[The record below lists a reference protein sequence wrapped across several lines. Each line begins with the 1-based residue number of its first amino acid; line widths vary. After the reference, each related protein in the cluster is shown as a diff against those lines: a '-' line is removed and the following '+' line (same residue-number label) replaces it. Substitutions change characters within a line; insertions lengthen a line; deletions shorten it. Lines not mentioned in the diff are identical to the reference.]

1 VIIAQVVHPDVEAV
15 YVQETRQIFAANQSF
30 FQVTKQKLLTTMK
43 SSGTP
48 LSSSLKLN
56 NHSRPVQRTFL
67 SPEVWTLGLLLPVED
82 VERIAV

>member
-1 VIIAQVVHPDVEAV
+1 
-15 YVQETRQIFAANQSF
+15 
-30 FQVTKQKLLTTMK
+30 MK

-48 LSSSLKLN
+48 LSSSIKLN